1 MIVIVIFAVVFLFSL
16 SLNAYDKIASYGREE
31 KTVWEDGDSVYVQ
44 KNDNQRSKDGF
55 MKRIA

>member
-1 MIVIVIFAVVFLFSL
+1 MIVIVIFAVVFLFCL